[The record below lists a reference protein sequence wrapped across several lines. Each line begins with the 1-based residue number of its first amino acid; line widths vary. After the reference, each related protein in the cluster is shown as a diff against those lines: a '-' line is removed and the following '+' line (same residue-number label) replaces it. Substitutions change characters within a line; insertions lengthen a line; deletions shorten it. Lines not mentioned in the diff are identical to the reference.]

1 MTCAPYRLPAAAL
14 LAALWLGLSGVQQ
27 VYAQPSN
34 QNPESTGPSATTGTS
49 APERPVVRR
58 IVAPGQAADTTQ
70 PGSASATV
78 ATPGRSPAIGETTR
92 RLLAAQANPDR
103 PGSHLPI
110 LGATAQLSWQRYLD
124 SFRQPLPE
132 WFDERL
138 EKD

>member
-1 MTCAPYRLPAAAL
+1 MTCPLSKLPVTAL
-14 LAALWLGLSGVQQ
+14 LATLWLGLSGVPH
-27 VYAQPSN
+27 VYAQ
-34 QNPESTGPSATTGTS
+34 STEQAGTGSSATSSTTS
-49 APERPVVRR
+49 TPERPVVRR
-58 IVAPGQAADTTQ
+58 IVAPGQTADTAQ
-70 PGSASATV
+70 PDSAS
-78 ATPGRSPAIGETTR
+78 TPAASRRSPAIGETTR

>member
-1 MTCAPYRLPAAAL
+1 MTCPLLSRLPETAL
-14 LAALWLGLSGVQQ
+14 LATIWLGLSGVPH
-27 VYAQPSN
+27 VYAQPTD
-34 QNPESTGPSATTGTS
+34 QAGTGSSATSS
-49 APERPVVRR
+49 ASTPERPVVRR
-58 IVAPGQAADTTQ
+58 IVAPGQTADTAQ
-70 PGSASATV
+70 PDSAS
-78 ATPGRSPAIGETTR
+78 TPAASGRSPAIGETTR